1 MDVTKIVVLDPTA
14 PAPTDDP
21 GPGPDAGP
29 LAGKVVGIRH
39 DRTWRSFEEVMA
51 AWIPMLEAAG
61 ATVVTWCAGNRIG
74 EEGEA
79 TAAALEAFADRVD
92 VAVVGLGN

>member
-14 PAPTDDP
+14 PSPTADP
-21 GPGPDAGP
+21 GPGPDAGS

-39 DRTWRSFEEVMA
+39 DRTWRSFEHVMA
-51 AWIPMLEAAG
+51 AWIPLLEEAG
-61 ATVVTWCAGNRIG
+61 ARVVTWCAGNRIG
-74 EEGEA
+74 EEGERTRA
-79 TAAALEAFADRVD
+79 ELDGFADRVD

>member
-14 PAPTDDP
+14 PSPTADP
-21 GPGPDAGP
+21 GPGPDAGE

-51 AWIPMLEAAG
+51 AWIPAIEAAG

-74 EEGEA
+74 EEGERTRA
-79 TAAALEAFADRVD
+79 ELDAFAERVD
-92 VAVVGLGN
+92 VAVLGLGN